1 MSTMQERNDQS
12 IPEITKRDLKSVAFR
27 WMFFNTSAWN
37 WERMQHIAFAWSL
50 LPVLQKLYR
59 TKEDLGAALKRHMV
73 FFNTEMTIGSPII
86 GAIAAIERQ
95 KASGEE
101 ISDDTINAIKSGLM
115 GPFAAI
121 GDSLWASAINAILL
135 SFAMGLALQGN
146 IAGPIIYA
154 VVWIGLSWFMISK
167 GINLGYDLGLNVL
180 NSEYLTP
187 QTIERV
193 TQSLNILG
201 LIIVGALSASFI
213 SISTPLQ
220 WSMQE
225 KVTTLQSIFDSMMP
239 NFLPFVWV
247 SLMWYLH
254 QRHNWSVM
262 KLLGFTIAVGLVCSL
277 LNIL

>member
-1 MSTMQERNDQS
+1 MSIAQERHYQS
-12 IPEITKRDLKSVAFR
+12 VPEVTKKDLKSVAFR
-27 WMFFNTSAWN
+27 WLFFNTSAWN

-50 LPVLQKLYR
+50 LPVLKKIYK
-59 TKEDLGAALKRHMV
+59 TKDDLGAALKRHMV

-95 KASGEE
+95 KALGEE

-146 IAGPIIYA
+146 IAGPIVYA
-154 VVWIGLSWFMISK
+154 VIWIGLTWFMIST
-167 GINLGYDLGLNVL
+167 GISLGYDLGINVL

-187 QTIERV
+187 QVIERV
-193 TQSLNILG
+193 SRSLNILG
-201 LIIVGALSASFI
+201 LIIVGALSATFV
-213 SISTPLQ
+213 SISTPIQ
-220 WSMQE
+220 WTMQE
-225 KVTTLQSIFDSMMP
+225 KITTLQSIFDSMMP
-239 NFLPFVWV
+239 NFLPFIWV
-247 SLMWYLH
+247 GLIWYLH
-254 QRHNWSVM
+254 QRYNWSVI
-262 KLLGFTIAVGLVCSL
+262 KLLGFTIVVGLVCSL